1 MTVTMLPGNDTYEY
15 LLIENL
21 IDLDEAGFED
31 AAYVMRAIDKE
42 HADALA
48 SVPAD
53 ELPAIQVVNVRI
65 GECGDLRHAVVD
77 GRHRWSAAIARGDTT
92 IKAIASTYPSE
103 DYVIVA
109 AFNANMKHGLKASKQ
124 TRTDFAVWLYLTDAE
139 EKLSMREIA
148 RMTNL
153 NVSTVSR
160 AIKKLAEDEADST
173 RTPEAVPAK
182 KLVTALRSFYKAERS
197 FLGSLGLGKS
207 DSQKAIDYRTNALY
221 KYVASRPHEEQPAIV
236 QELSV
241 MNATLTAF
249 MNKVYRK

>member
-1 MTVTMLPGNDTYEY
+1 MTAILLPGNDTYEY

-21 IDLDEAGFED
+21 MNLDEAGFED
-31 AAYVMRAIDKE
+31 AMYVMREVDKE
-42 HADALA
+42 HVDALA

-77 GRHRWSAAIARGDTT
+77 GTHRWKAAIARGDTT

-173 RTPEAVPAK
+173 RTPDAPTK

-197 FLGSLGLGKS
+197 FLGSLGIGKS
-207 DSQKAIDYRTNALY
+207 NSQKAIEHRTDALY
-221 KYVASRPHEEQPAIV
+221 KYVASRPKSEHAEIL
-236 QELSV
+236 QELSAL
-241 MNATLTAF
+241 NATLTAF
-249 MNKVYRK
+249 MGKVYSK